1 MLIGRVIGWG
11 LLILAA
17 MVVAIDLFGWY
28 LNGRFQL
35 IATGDLWFRIS
46 PNTIELAQPA
56 IQRHVAAWLWDPVL
70 VTVLLWPAE
79 LVLSIPGL
87 FLAWTCRARERRGRR
102 R

>member
-17 MVVAIDLFGWY
+17 IVVAIDLFGWY

-35 IATGDLWFRIS
+35 IATGELWFRIS
-46 PNTIELAQPA
+46 PSTIELAQPA

-87 FLAWTCRARERRGRR
+87 LLAWTCRAQERRGRR